1 MSVNKL
7 SIARDTT
14 SYPRWIVLQLLE
26 ECNLR
31 CKMCYEWGLEGSYKS
46 KKTLVQLDPE
56 LIKKIIVQ
64 CSPGKPYYDFFG
76 GEPLMYPWLRDRK
89 SVV

>member
-7 SIARDTT
+7 SVAQDTI

-31 CKMCYEWGLEGSYKS
+31 CKMCYEWGLEGPYKS
-46 KKTLVQLDPE
+46 KKTLSQLDPD
-56 LIKKIIVQ
+56 LIKKRLSWSAAPASRITI
-64 CSPGKPYYDFFG
+64 SSAAS
-76 GEPLMYPWLRDRK
+76 R
-89 SVV
+89 